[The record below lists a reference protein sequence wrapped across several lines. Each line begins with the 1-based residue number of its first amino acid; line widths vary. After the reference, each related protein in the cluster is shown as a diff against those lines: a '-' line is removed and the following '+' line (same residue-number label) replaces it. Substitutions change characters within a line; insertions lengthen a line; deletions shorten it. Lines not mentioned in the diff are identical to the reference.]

1 MKIISFHYYRDGR
14 TTASVK
20 CSIQEAEGGNPNSKM
35 PMRMKSHKSDNPAA
49 EVLRVE
55 FVINTYPDLQP
66 FIVMAVL
73 LLEGVYEC
81 KGTVIHTQK

>member
-1 MKIISFHYYRDGR
+1 M
-14 TTASVK
+14 
-20 CSIQEAEGGNPNSKM
+20 AEPQQVSNAVSKKQKGGNPNSKM

-66 FIVMAVL
+66 FIEMAVL